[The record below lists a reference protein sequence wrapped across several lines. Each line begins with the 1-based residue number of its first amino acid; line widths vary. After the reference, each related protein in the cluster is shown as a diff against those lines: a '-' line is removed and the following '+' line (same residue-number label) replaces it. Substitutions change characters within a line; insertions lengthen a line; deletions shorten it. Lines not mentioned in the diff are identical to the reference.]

1 MHIILSCICIFLQ
14 TQLEEL
20 IIKSSTSSTYSHK
33 EVHVV
38 LHKYGSD
45 SDCQGKAR
53 WRGGVCCG
61 VWGTCA
67 VCCGRSGGVIGILC
81 LSQGIQ
87 SWVKELTD
95 ISNLFVATREWEKEP
110 SV

>member
-1 MHIILSCICIFLQ
+1 MVPTVIV
-14 TQLEEL
+14 
-20 IIKSSTSSTYSHK
+20 K
-33 EVHVV
+33 ERLDGEVE
-38 LHKYGSD
+38 
-45 SDCQGKAR
+45 
-53 WRGGVCCG
+53 CCG

-67 VCCGRSGGVIGILC
+67 VGCGRSGGVIGILC
-81 LSQGIQ
+81 LSHGIQ